1 MKTKKYVIGVFALV
15 LALFLNLRYAANGY
29 GIGKNIPL
37 MVAVASDSDE
47 PIPGGE
53 YQEEVSYVVGT
64 CIGYVFSLYKCPAKA
79 SDWERVEQYLNYYQ
93 NNDYEYAIQTFM
105 SREDYYVQNR
115 GALIR
120 TITTSNPSDYSSIKS
135 AIDSRDFFSSY
146 RSNVYIEHSEPF
158 AYTSTRISCI
168 LGGNDACTPSFHEW
182 CHADSDSG
190 LEPTDSSSELQNII
204 DAIR

>member
-53 YQEEVSYVVGT
+53 YQEEVSYVVGNCT
-64 CIGYVFSLYKCPAKA
+64 GYIFKVYSSTRLENDWRNYMSLYSEPYPDELTKSYFFHYPYN
-79 SDWERVEQYLNYYQ
+79 DWILLFTITSSKESEFADIKQEIDSANGYSMRRAQKY
-93 NNDYEYAIQTFM
+93 IQT
-105 SREDYYVQNR
+105 
-115 GALIR
+115 
-120 TITTSNPSDYSSIKS
+120 
-135 AIDSRDFFSSY
+135 
-146 RSNVYIEHSEPF
+146 SEPYV
-158 AYTSTRISCI
+158 YTSMRITCNP
-168 LGGNDACTPSFHEW
+168 GGTDVCTPSFYEW
-182 CHADSDSG
+182 CRANSDSG